1 MKKKKKEL
9 EDKAGKKCVWAI
21 GLAFILFIYLVATLA
36 LCAVAELD
44 LIWHMQLVKATGS
57 ESSRSCRCHSQQH
70 PIPTLNSK
78 KTAGFLSV
86 MEQEFK
92 EFNGKAEKARATATN
107 CIIHL

>member
-1 MKKKKKEL
+1 M
-9 EDKAGKKCVWAI
+9 
-21 GLAFILFIYLVATLA
+21 VATLA

-44 LIWHMQLVKATGS
+44 LAHAVGKGHRKRKFKKLPLSQSATHYPYL
-57 ESSRSCRCHSQQH
+57 EFE
-70 PIPTLNSK
+70 